1 MTRDDQEAHVDR
13 EPDLAAL
20 RALALVAET
29 GSISAAGERLGVSQ
43 QAVSLRVRG
52 LESAL
57 ATRLLVRSAR
67 GSRLTREGQL
77 VVGWSAA
84 LLAASDDFTGV
95 VGALRAD
102 RERTVR
108 IAASLTIAEHL
119 LPGWVARWRAG
130 RGDDDVVVRLES
142 VNSAA
147 VVEAV
152 RGGTVD
158 LGFVE
163 TPSVPTD
170 LGSAT
175 FGHDT
180 VEVVVPRHH
189 PWAVAGTVRAV
200 ELAAT
205 PLVLREPGSGT
216 RRALEDALERA
227 GHPLR
232 ADPAAVL
239 PTTLGVRSTVMA
251 GAGPGALSAL
261 AVADDVRAGRLAR
274 VRVHDLRI
282 TRPLTVLWAGSRP
295 TSAARDFL
303 RVVHDDVDPV
313 GAPGRGPA

>member
-1 MTRDDQEAHVDR
+1 MHR

-20 RALALVAET
+20 RALALVAEL
-29 GSISAAGERLGVSQ
+29 GSLSAAADRLGVSQ

-52 LESAL
+52 LEGTL
-57 ATRLLVRSAR
+57 RTQLLVRSAR
-67 GSRLTREGQL
+67 GSHLTREGQL
-77 VVGWSAA
+77 VVGWSAG
-84 LLAASDDFTGV
+84 LLAAADDFTGV

-108 IAASLTIAEHL
+108 VAASLTIAEHL
-119 LPGWVARWRAG
+119 LPGWVARWRAE

-152 RGGTVD
+152 RAGQVD

-163 TPSVPTD
+163 TPSVPSD

-216 RRALEDALERA
+216 RRALEDALAGA
-227 GHPLR
+227 GHPLH
-232 ADPAAVL
+232 APPAAVL
-239 PTTLGVRSTVMA
+239 PTTLGVRSAVMA
-251 GAGPGALSAL
+251 GVGPGALSAL

-274 VRVHDLRI
+274 VRVHALRI
-282 TRPLTVLWAGSRP
+282 TRPLTVLWAGARP
-295 TSAARDFL
+295 SDAAADL
-303 RVVHDDVDPV
+303 VRVVREDADRTPLGVRH
-313 GAPGRGPA
+313 